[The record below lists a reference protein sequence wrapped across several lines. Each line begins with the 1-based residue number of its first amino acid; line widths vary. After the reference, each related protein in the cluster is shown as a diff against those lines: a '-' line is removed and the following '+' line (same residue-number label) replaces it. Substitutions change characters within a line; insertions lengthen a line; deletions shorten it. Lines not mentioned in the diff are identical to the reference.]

1 VPTLDRGEDG
11 LTEPQRFF
19 LIELVGTGSAK
30 QALAN
35 VDRDDSALRRWMKEP
50 SFKKKYDEVIK
61 DNIDYLKLGLH
72 NTAAEKIA
80 VVFEEALEAQRPITV
95 KEECPECGHR
105 FTTQVSVDNWA
116 TRLKAAETLL
126 KVAGVLKEEKK
137 VDITHTRQL
146 SAAEQSALIAHRHG
160 SYLPPHM
167 VDRLRELGYIEG
179 EYRVIP
185 PGALLLGEASEAA
198 DADRP

>member
-1 VPTLDRGEDG
+1 MPALDRGEDG

-30 QALAN
+30 QALSN
-35 VDRDDSALRRWMKEP
+35 VDRDDQALRRWMKEP
-50 SFKKKYDEVIK
+50 DFKRKYDEVIK
-61 DNIDYLKLGLH
+61 ANIDYLKSGLN
-72 NTAAEKIA
+72 NTAAEKVTA
-80 VVFEEALEAQRPITV
+80 VFEEALEAQRPITV

-137 VDITHTRQL
+137 VDITHMRQL
-146 SAAEQSALIAHRHG
+146 SAAEQSALIAYRHG
-160 SYLPPHM
+160 TYLPPHM
-167 VDRLRELGYIEG
+167 VDRLKELGYIEG
-179 EYRVIP
+179 EYRVLP
-185 PGALLLGEASEAA
+185 PGALIAEAGQGGENNK
-198 DADRP
+198 P